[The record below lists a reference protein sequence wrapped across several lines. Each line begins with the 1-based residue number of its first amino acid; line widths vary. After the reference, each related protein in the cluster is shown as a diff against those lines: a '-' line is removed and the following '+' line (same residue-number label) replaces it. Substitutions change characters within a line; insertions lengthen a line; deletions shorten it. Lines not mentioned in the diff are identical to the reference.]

1 VKAARLSIV
10 LSLLIVVLTSLTG
23 SQVQIEGKVSATRP
37 EIANCIMLVKVVAR
51 QGSRVLASGHEL
63 LDTTGVYV
71 LPINAG
77 ITPTQ
82 QRPVDIFVAG
92 LGLDTMYVKSYYSF
106 TGSRMVLNI
115 KVPNEYVKDASGNVV
130 CPKCGGFEDIL
141 PVKYGTHHR
150 IKRTIHNGDTTY
162 VPLDHNIP
170 SEMFSDLH
178 PYWYCNKCKIQF

>member
-82 QRPVDIFVAG
+82 QRPV
-92 LGLDTMYVKSYYSF
+92 
-106 TGSRMVLNI
+106 
-115 KVPNEYVKDASGNVV
+115 
-130 CPKCGGFEDIL
+130 
-141 PVKYGTHHR
+141 VKYGTHHR

>member
-1 VKAARLSIV
+1 MKSFRLSILV
-10 LSLLIVVLTSLTG
+10 SLIVVLTSLTG
-23 SQVQIEGKVSATRP
+23 GQVQIAGKVSAVKP
-37 EIANCIMLVKVVAR
+37 EITKCIMLVKVVAR
-51 QGSRVLASGHEL
+51 QGSRALASGHEL
-63 LDTTGVYV
+63 LDTTGVYD
-71 LPINAG
+71 LPISG
-77 ITPTQ
+77 TIVPTQ

-92 LGLDTMYVKSYYSF
+92 LGLDTMYVKSFYSF
-106 TGSRMVLNI
+106 TGTRITLNI

-130 CPKCGGFEDIL
+130 CPKCGGTEDIL

-150 IKRTIHNGDTTY
+150 IKRIIHNGDTTY

>member
-106 TGSRMVLNI
+106 TGSRMVLSMVHI
-115 KVPNEYVKDASGNVV
+115 IVLKELYIMAILHTCHSIIIYQA
-130 CPKCGGFEDIL
+130 KCFQIFTHTGIAINA
-141 PVKYGTHHR
+141 KYSFD
-150 IKRTIHNGDTTY
+150 N
-162 VPLDHNIP
+162 
-170 SEMFSDLH
+170 
-178 PYWYCNKCKIQF
+178 